1 MNDFVLSCCS
11 TADLKKEHFERRNIP
26 YICFH
31 YELDGIDYRDDLGQ
45 TMAFEDFYRAM
56 SNGAETKTSQ
66 INAEEY
72 EEYFETFLKK
82 GKDILHVTL
91 SSGISGSINSAMI
104 AKSGLEEKYPEVT
117 YVRVGERGVGVA
129 FRKGIELNTCDIV
142 GYMDIDLSTDLKYL
156 GKTIKMFQKYHQ
168 LQYVNGS
175 RFSKNSDTKG
185 RKWYRKITSMGL
197 VILLK
202 TIFRMKATDA
212 VCGFTWLRKEAAEE
226 LVKES
231 SNDNGWFY
239 TIEFLLR
246 AERKGM
252 KIYDM
257 PVEWQED
264 YDTTVKIWKTIKNY
278 LVRIY
283 KLKKAFI
290 QEDKKKK

>member
-1 MNDFVLSCCS
+1 MSELSINLLFPVLNERLRLENGIEK
-11 TADLKKEHFERRNIP
+11 TMEYLKKHVTIP
-26 YICFH
+26 YQLTI
-31 YELDGIDYRDDLGQ
+31 LDNGSDDETPEIG
-45 TMAFEDFYRAM
+45 MAL
-56 SNGAETKTSQ
+56 AEK
-66 INAEEY
+66 Y
-72 EEYFETFLKK
+72 EE
-82 GKDILHVTL
+82 V
-91 SSGISGSINSAMI
+91 S
-104 AKSGLEEKYPEVT
+104 

-156 GKTIKMFQKYHQ
+156 SKTIKMFQKYPT

-175 RFSKNSDTKG
+175 RFSKESDTRG
-185 RKWYRKITSMGL
+185 RKWYRKVTSMGL

-202 TIFRMKATDA
+202 TIFKMKATDA

-264 YDTTVKIWKTIKNY
+264 YNTTVKIWKTIKNY

-290 QEDKKKK
+290 LEDRLKKIKK

>member
-1 MNDFVLSCCS
+1 MSNLSINLLFPVLNERLRLEKGIER
-11 TADLKKEHFERRNIP
+11 TIKYLKENITIP
-26 YICFH
+26 Y
-31 YELDGIDYRDDLGQ
+31 ELTILDNGSDD
-45 TMAFEDFYRAM
+45 
-56 SNGAETKTSQ
+56 ETPE
-66 INAEEY
+66 I
-72 EEYFETFLKK
+72 
-82 GKDILHVTL
+82 GKAL
-91 SSGISGSINSAMI
+91 A
-104 AKSGLEEKYPEVT
+104 EKYPEVT

-129 FRKGIELNTCDIV
+129 FRKGIELNTCNLV

-156 GKTIKMFQKYHQ
+156 GKTIKMFQKYPK

-175 RFSKNSDTKG
+175 RFSKTSDTKG

-202 TIFRMKATDA
+202 TIFHMKASDA

-231 SNDNGWFY
+231 SKDNGWFY

-264 YDTTVKIWKTIKNY
+264 YNTTVKIWKTIKNY
-278 LVRIY
+278 LLRIY
-283 KLKKAFI
+283 KLKRAFI
-290 QEDKKKK
+290 LEDRLGKLKNN